1 MLKDFREFIAR
12 GNAFDLAV
20 GVIIGGAFGAIVNSL
35 VNDVV
40 MPPIGV
46 LLRGVDFSNL
56 FLPLKGGTYPSL
68 AAAKAA
74 GVPTIAY
81 GAFVNTLINFLIF
94 AFVVFLLVRGGNRHH
109 RQHPA
114 AEPAPPTQACQRR
127 LAAVPA
133 KP

>member
-1 MLKDFREFIAR
+1 MLPEGANREGPTMLKDFREFIAR

-56 FLPLKGGTYPSL
+56 FLRSEEHTSELQSPYDL
-68 AAAKAA
+68 
-74 GVPTIAY
+74 VCR
-81 GAFVNTLINFLIF
+81 
-94 AFVVFLLVRGGNRHH
+94 LLLEKKK
-109 RQHPA
+109 QHIV
-114 AEPAPPTQACQRR
+114 QQISHN
-127 LAAVPA
+127 
-133 KP
+133 